1 MFQTTTSS
9 IYTWFQVGAT
19 PPCHKRLQEALISG
33 SGPNGMAMDT
43 ILLPRDLLVDHA
55 SWMGSGMARRFVY
68 VLPIGS
74 MDGIY
79 ANIKGVY
86 WWDPCYHIRRP
97 RQMQGGARQGII
109 LLTLVSDYYHL
120 HYHGVFPSGSCL
132 LNRRSSSSNSSSSNQ
147 QQLDWMVFS
156 HLATVFWTEG
166 AAAAATSS
174 SWTGWCFPIWQLF
187 FGVRVCRKILFF

>member
-1 MFQTTTSS
+1 
-9 IYTWFQVGAT
+9 
-19 PPCHKRLQEALISG
+19 
-33 SGPNGMAMDT
+33 MDT

-109 LLTLVSDYYHL
+109 LLTLVSDYCHL
-120 HYHGVFPSGSCL
+120 HYHGDFP
-132 LNRRSSSSNSSSSNQ
+132 
-147 QQLDWMVFS
+147 
-156 HLATVFWTEG
+156 AAVFWTEG
-166 AAAAATSS
+166 AAAATAAAAVTSS
-174 SWTGWCFPIWQLF
+174 SWTGWCFPIWQLSF
-187 FGVRVCRKILFF
+187 EQKEQQQQQPAAAGLDGVFPSGNCFLECVSVEKYCFSRISDDTLGSFLAQFWH